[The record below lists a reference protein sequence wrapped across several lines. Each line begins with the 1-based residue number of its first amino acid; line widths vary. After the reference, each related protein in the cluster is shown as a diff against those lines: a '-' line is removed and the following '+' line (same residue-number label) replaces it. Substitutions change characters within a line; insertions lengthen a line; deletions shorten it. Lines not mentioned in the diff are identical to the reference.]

1 MSLTPGANLPVPTAP
16 VRAVLSWQPG
26 PDTPEIDVSALL
38 LGPSGT
44 VRDDADLVFYNQ
56 PRHLSGAVRVQ
67 GSAVEVDLADVEA
80 DVERIVLAASA
91 DGGTFGQVDGMVLQL
106 VGAGDALA
114 DFPITAAGET
124 ALIGGELYRRGEGW
138 KFRAIGQ
145 GYDSGLAGLA
155 TDFGIAVD
163 DGPPEPVDP
172 PEPTPVP
179 PVRTEDAPGEYG
191 VASRRGQS
199 PGSPASPPPSPSPEP
214 PTVAL
219 PRPVAPPPPPPA
231 PELSEW
237 PAHLAPLPF
246 AQRAAPTDRRLEER
260 KALVAAT
267 LARQGAAD
275 VRARVVLVLDASGS
289 MSLAYLDGVV
299 ARIVERV
306 APIAA
311 HLDIGVM
318 PVWKFADTAQR
329 LPDLHVDQLQNWVGG
344 LDYHGVGLQND
355 EPAAIRAVLEHV
367 GSHDDPTLVLFFA
380 DGDVRRNVRT
390 STMLRSAAAEPVFW
404 QFVGLG
410 PADFTRFEK
419 LDRMSMRKVD
429 NCGFAAVREPDRI
442 PDGRFY
448 DLLLA
453 EFPRWLAAARTKGV
467 L

>member
-56 PRHLSGAVRVQ
+56 PRHLSGAVRQ
-67 GSAVEVDLADVEA
+67 DGSAVEVDLADVEPEV
-80 DVERIVLAASA
+80 DRIVLAASA
-91 DGGTFGQVDGMVLQL
+91 DGGTFGQVDGLVLQ
-106 VGAGDALA
+106 VVDTAGGTVA
-114 DFPITAAGET
+114 DFPMTATTET
-124 ALIGGELYRRGEGW
+124 ALVGGELYRRGDGW
-138 KFRAIGQ
+138 KFRAVGQ

-163 DGPPEPVDP
+163 DEPEPVAA
-172 PEPTPVP
+172 PEPV
-179 PVRTEDAPGEYG
+179 AP
-191 VASRRGQS
+191 
-199 PGSPASPPPSPSPEP
+199 PEP
-214 PTVAL
+214 PTVVL
-219 PRPVAPPPPPPA
+219 PRPVAPTPPPPVV

-246 AQRAAPTDRRLEER
+246 AQQAAPVDRRLEAR

-267 LARQGAAD
+267 LASQGAGE

-289 MSLAYLDGVV
+289 MSLAYIDGVV
-299 ARIVERV
+299 GRLVERI

-311 HLDIGVM
+311 QLDIGVM

-367 GSHDDPTLVLFFA
+367 GSHNDPTLVLFFA
-380 DGDVRRNVRT
+380 DGDVRRNTQTSMLLRT
-390 STMLRSAAAEPVFW
+390 AASKPVFW

-410 PADFTRFEK
+410 PADFTRFAK
-419 LDRMSMRKVD
+419 LDTMKVRKVD
-429 NCGFAAVREPDRI
+429 NCGFAAIREPDRI

-453 EFPRWLAAARTKGV
+453 EFPRWLAAARAKGIV
-467 L
+467 

>member
-1 MSLTPGANLPVPTAP
+1 MSLTRGANLPIPTAS
-16 VRAVLSWQPG
+16 VRAVLSWRPG

-56 PRHLSGAVRVQ
+56 PRHLSGAVRQ
-67 GSAVEVDLADVEA
+67 EGSGVEVDLADVEA
-80 DVERIVLAASA
+80 VIDRIVLAASA
-91 DGGTFGQVDGMVLQL
+91 DGGTFGQVDGLVLHL
-106 VGAGDALA
+106 EDVAGRVVA
-114 DFPITAAGET
+114 DFPMTATTET
-124 ALIGGELYRRGEGW
+124 ALVAGELYRRGDGW
-138 KFRAIGQ
+138 KFRAVGQ

-163 DGPPEPVDP
+163 EEAPVPAAAPEP
-172 PEPTPVP
+172 PTVVLPASSA
-179 PVRTEDAPGEYG
+179 EEPGELG
-191 VASRRGQS
+191 VAGRRVRSSG
-199 PGSPASPPPSPSPEP
+199 PAPVPSPEP

-219 PRPVAPPPPPPA
+219 PRPTPVATPA
-231 PELSEW
+231 VPVLSEW
-237 PAHLAPLPF
+237 PAHLAPVPF
-246 AQRAAPTDRRLEER
+246 AQQAAPADPRLEAR

-267 LARQGAAD
+267 LARQGAGE

-289 MSLAYLDGVV
+289 MSLAYIEGVV

-306 APIAA
+306 AAIAA
-311 HLDIGVM
+311 QLDIGVM

-329 LPDLHVDQLQNWVGG
+329 LPDLHVDQLDNWVAG

-367 GSHDDPTLVLFFA
+367 GSHGEPTLVLFFT
-380 DGDVRRNVRT
+380 DGDVRRNALT
-390 STMLRSAAAEPVFW
+390 SVLLRRAAGKPVFW

-419 LDRMSMRKVD
+419 LDRMAVRKLD

-442 PDGRFY
+442 ADDRFY

-453 EFPRWLAAARTKGV
+453 EFPRWLAAARAKGIG
-467 L
+467 